1 VPTVEQELLNLQ
13 CYVLLTI
20 VGLFVPFHVGHCF
33 VCSLL
38 WFTTSDYLFDIIF
51 KLFFIH
57 VIVFLLQVGVNN
69 IHARRSIISLFFSHL
84 GNNHLISEMLE
95 EFENNYYVQRNPE
108 YKQYCKQQRGI

>member
-1 VPTVEQELLNLQ
+1 MLVI
-13 CYVLLTI
+13 VLSVLFF
-20 VGLFVPFHVGHCF
+20 GLRPLII
-33 VCSLL
+33 SL
-38 WFTTSDYLFDIIF
+38 IF
-51 KLFFIH
+51 SSFFFIH